1 MAGKEYILFCLV
13 CKEIVLFPQMKVCIN
28 AHQNQL
34 IGRGD
39 GYNSS
44 PKYKPLIY
52 YSRLSAIV
60 TGSTKQKQGM
70 KVNPG
75 LFSQTDGQTLMRIA
89 HGPGR

>member
-1 MAGKEYILFCLV
+1 MASTIGSKT
-13 CKEIVLFPQMKVCIN
+13 KVSEQPATLTNLCIN
-28 AHQNQL
+28 ANQNQL

-39 GYNSS
+39 GCNSS
-44 PKYKPLIY
+44 FPKYKSLIY

-60 TGSTKQKQGM
+60 TGSTKRNQGM

-75 LFSQTDGQTLMRIA
+75 LFSQTYGQILMRIA